1 MKDFRFGPF
10 EIRKTASLTL
20 AGNKACRVALYYGPE
35 MLSEKTLPDTAT
47 QSDIIEAFADV
58 IARWRHDCATEHA
71 PSVLKLVTH
80 KGDTLAT
87 VSTLELPAG
96 MSGCVPDD
104 RFQYWLTTA
113 SSPARGMPCSIND
126 FRSIKAASELSWIA
140 GLLPDDVLT
149 TDVDEWRAPSS
160 WEIRHIVGEGSLTG
174 IPGSQAAALVGISP
188 QNFRK
193 YTAADD
199 AKNRQ
204 NMSYAAWHLLL
215 HKLGVQSA

>member
-10 EIRKTASLTL
+10 EIRRTASIKL
-20 AGNKACRVALYYGPE
+20 AGKNASRLVLQYGQE
-35 MLSEKTLPDTAT
+35 MLSEKTLPEAAT
-47 QSDIIEAFADV
+47 QSEVIEAFADV
-58 IARWRHDCATEHA
+58 IAQWRQDCAAEHA
-71 PSVLKLVTH
+71 PTTLKLVIH
-80 KGDTLAT
+80 GGETLAT
-87 VSTLELPAG
+87 VSTQEMPDG

-104 RFQYWLTTA
+104 RFPYWLTTV
-113 SSPARGMPCSIND
+113 STPTRGMPCSIND
-126 FRSIKAASELSWIA
+126 FRSIKAAPPLSWVA

-149 TDVDEWRAPSS
+149 TDKDEWRAPSS

-174 IPGSQAAALVGISP
+174 ISGSDAAELVGISP

-193 YTAADD
+193 YTAAEG

-204 NMSYAAWHLLL
+204 NMSYATWHLLL